1 MDKREFRVLP
11 PGFIHDWLQA
21 TEGHVRVDTYRDVLP
36 GDWAAYMMP
45 GLVHWHATDLHEDR
59 GRYLVQNVNYGG
71 NIVGGFTDFVTA
83 ALAVDAVRKVQ
94 LILVPLDRLGTR
106 GLVDH
111 AMLRFEFE
119 PDHRLRLTPCPGGDK
134 QLEATDFLVSWEAWR
149 PPGYRFNLLEGFK
162 PDAFRLIPRFYV
174 AAHRFLEDAVKG
186 RSWNCYDLTPSGGE
200 TGRSEILQM
209 ALTLADSV
217 SRETLAGILAD
228 LDHKLDE
235 TAMEGVE
242 IPCDNLS
249 PHQAR
254 TTNRQD
260 WDAIA
265 ASLKRNKLPR
275 SPIDDMPHIYTSYQL
290 LLRSCATMALHTIE
304 LAAKRLAA
312 HGYMKDSEVA
322 VLENLEIVKPVP
334 WLEAMGRSGLKS
346 IVRQA
351 PFAIWWI
358 TRHQEVIPTKIP
370 GILAK
375 AGLVETRNGA
385 PVVRSYFSGG
395 RSLYID
401 KDDFNSD

>member
-1 MDKREFRVLP
+1 MKKRAYNVLP
-11 PGFIHDWLQA
+11 PAFIHDWLQA
-21 TEGHVRVDTYRDVLP
+21 VEGHVRVDTYRDVLP
-36 GDWAAYMMP
+36 GNWAAYMMP
-45 GLVHWHATDLHEDR
+45 GLVHWGVTDLHEDS
-59 GRYLVQNVNYGG
+59 GRYLLQNVNYGG
-71 NIVGGFTDFVTA
+71 NIVAGYTDFVTA
-83 ALAVDAVRKVQ
+83 AVAVDAVAKVQ

-111 AMLRFEFE
+111 AMLRFEFAPGHE
-119 PDHRLRLTPCPGGDK
+119 IRLTPCPGGGRE
-134 QLEATDFLVSWEAWR
+134 LTATDFLVSWEAWR
-149 PPGYRFNLLEGFK
+149 PPGYRFNLLEGFN

-186 RSWNCYDLTPSGGE
+186 RSWNCYDLTPPGGE

-217 SRETLAGILAD
+217 SRETLGGILSA
-228 LDHKLDE
+228 LDHKLDQ
-235 TAMEGVE
+235 TAMASAE

-249 PHQAR
+249 PHQQR
-254 TTNRQD
+254 DTTRQD
-260 WDAIA
+260 WKAIA
-265 ASLKRNKLPR
+265 ASLKKNKLPS

-304 LAAKRLAA
+304 LAAERLAA
-312 HGYMKDSEVA
+312 HGYMPDSKAA

-334 WLEAMGRSGLKS
+334 WLEAMARSDLKS

-375 AGLVETRNGA
+375 AGLIETEKGS
-385 PVVRSYFSGG
+385 PMVRSYFSGG
-395 RSLYID
+395 RSLYIN